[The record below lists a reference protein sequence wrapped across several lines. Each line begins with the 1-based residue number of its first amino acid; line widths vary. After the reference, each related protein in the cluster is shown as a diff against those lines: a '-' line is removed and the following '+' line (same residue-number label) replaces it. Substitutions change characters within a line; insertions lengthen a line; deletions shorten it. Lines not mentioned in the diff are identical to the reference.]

1 MTALITSVRV
11 LYSVI
16 CFLSLFRS
24 SLRYG
29 FIGLEKRTLIHYISI
44 QCRKPPTTLSFCT
57 RKHFVNQVCART
69 VEHSVKKRKLNIQI
83 KWEMNKFGAQRIF
96 PTCFIFLFRMRNH
109 QAPLPNDAALYLLDS
124 FLISALFLLLWLIK
138 SIMIWDQNDSLM
150 LFSSFLSV
158 WIWWCCQSGIGLW
171 IQFLLEHIKSH
182 PMNARGCRFIQW
194 YIFCHWK
201 FVFGLAS
208 PLS

>member
-1 MTALITSVRV
+1 M
-11 LYSVI
+11 
-16 CFLSLFRS
+16 
-24 SLRYG
+24 
-29 FIGLEKRTLIHYISI
+29 
-44 QCRKPPTTLSFCT
+44 
-57 RKHFVNQVCART
+57 CART

-96 PTCFIFLFRMRNH
+96 PTCFFFLFFMRNH

-158 WIWWCCQSGIGLW
+158 WIWWCCQPGNRSLNSVLTWTYKKPSNERARLSFYSMIY
-171 IQFLLEHIKSH
+171 FLPLKVCVWFGFAFELTKLMLELRRQH
-182 PMNARGCRFIQW
+182 
-194 YIFCHWK
+194 
-201 FVFGLAS
+201 
-208 PLS
+208 